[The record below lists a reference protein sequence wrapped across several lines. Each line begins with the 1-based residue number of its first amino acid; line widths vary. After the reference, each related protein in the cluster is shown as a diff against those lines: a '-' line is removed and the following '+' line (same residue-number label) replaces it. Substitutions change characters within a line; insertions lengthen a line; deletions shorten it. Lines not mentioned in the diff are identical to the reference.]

1 MSMVLAPDMK
11 VRRNMTFSRPLYRCQ
26 YPISTS
32 IAHTESSTYIQRSAI
47 VPKMTLDTA
56 FTPDPTATIKA
67 P

>member
-1 MSMVLAPDMK
+1 MVLAPDIN
-11 VRRNMTFSRPLYRCQ
+11 VRRNMTFSRPLYKCQ

-32 IAHTESSTYIQRSAI
+32 MTHIENTTHIQRSAI